1 MRLSARLPADRQ
13 HRVALSQGGSYS
25 VNTPVGKEESAHESQ
40 VCERVS
46 HTIRSSSIVCSGT
59 SIASPL
65 SRCLNS
71 DSDRSVHAIDS
82 LRRTSSSQSP
92 RHAEQS
98 ADGRADSDH
107 RSPTGQSAPNA
118 TLACASKSWSE
129 CTSCTSSGRAPLH
142 IPSINHSQR
151 ATGALQTT
159 PYAPNR
165 RATQLRTKANE
176 RTIGAAVGSIRFDR
190 IPEQY
195 LSQECHVVVAQ
206 NSRRTLYPCRDH
218 AEGAKCRSKAFAN
231 RAKQRKPKSA
241 GSIRFDSIGFRVGS
255 VFTVWRL
262 VHGWSRDLV
271 CLNSGTHAYVCEY
284 LAPRD
289 ILMAIEDLRH
299 FVTRRRHTHP
309 QTVRQTAHIA
319 T

>member
-1 MRLSARLPADRQ
+1 MDRTAGSRDERGWHCHRQVPRAGAPRFSWQCQLAYAAGRVVLSTPSHRKEAMLGRCAHCALCCFLDESGSEFAAPHRSRGCPFMRLSARLPADRQ

-25 VNTPVGKEESAHESQ
+25 VNTPVGNEESAHESQ

-107 RSPTGQSAPNA
+107 RASPTGQSAPNA

-165 RATQLRTKANE
+165 RATQLRAKANE
-176 RTIGAAVGSIRFDR
+176 R
-190 IPEQY
+190 
-195 LSQECHVVVAQ
+195 
-206 NSRRTLYPCRDH
+206 
-218 AEGAKCRSKAFAN
+218 
-231 RAKQRKPKSA
+231 SA
-241 GSIRFDSIGFRVGS
+241 LLWDRFDSIR
-255 VFTVWRL
+255 
-262 VHGWSRDLV
+262 
-271 CLNSGTHAYVCEY
+271 
-284 LAPRD
+284 
-289 ILMAIEDLRH
+289 
-299 FVTRRRHTHP
+299 
-309 QTVRQTAHIA
+309 
-319 T
+319 